1 MEWICSEDSD
11 NPGDWRVE
19 VPEKGY
25 VTVFSGPEAQRR
37 AEEYGAFENAQA
49 RWQERSLYFE
59 GCNLRSV

>member
-59 GCNLRSV
+59 GRNLRSV